1 MRAVPR
7 EHAAADDCYE
17 KTDTFLLEDEMTL
30 DRARWNKGITYDS
43 FRAAMTRNQE
53 RFAQNED
60 RVALDPETVR
70 VFKGLP
76 KGLRVLVLAED
87 WCGDVVAN
95 LPVLGKLAKAVPTLD
110 VRVFYRDQNLDLM
123 ERWLNQGK
131 YQSIPVFV
139 FFDENFRELGHWI
152 ERPASVTER
161 RAAERKRI
169 YAAHPEF
176 GAPDAPVDQLP
187 EDVRA
192 RLQAELQ
199 KMREDTVPFAN
210 AEVLREL
217 RELVSTVAV

>member
-1 MRAVPR
+1 
-7 EHAAADDCYE
+7 
-17 KTDTFLLEDEMTL
+17 MTI
-30 DRARWNKGITYDS
+30 DRARWEQGITYDE
-43 FRAAMTRNQE
+43 FKAAMTRNQE
-53 RFAQNED
+53 RFAQNES

-70 VFKGLP
+70 VFKGLAQP
-76 KGLRVLVLAED
+76 LRVLVLAED

-95 LPVLGKLAKAVPTLD
+95 LPILGRLAKEVSTLD
-110 VRVFYRDQNLDLM
+110 IRVFYRDQNLDLM

-139 FFDENFRELGHWI
+139 LFDQNFRELGHWI

-169 YAAHPEF
+169 FAAHPEF
-176 GAPDAPVDQLP
+176 GAPDAPVDQLS

-199 KMREDTVPFAN
+199 KMRDDMVPFAN
-210 AEVLREL
+210 AEVQREL
-217 RELVSTVAV
+217 RELVSTVTV